1 MARKTKSGGLPTGG
15 IVMVAAFCLLAGGAG
30 IGYLWQKSQ
39 IHKLGLS
46 IRAHEARHEE
56 LKRHHAML
64 ERTLAMICS
73 PKELE
78 ERARRMRL
86 EVGPPQES
94 QIVRLRE
101 PMAPAMT
108 AGEQRIL
115 AGRGEAREGVN

>member
-1 MARKTKSGGLPTGG
+1 MPTGG
-15 IVMVAAFCLLAGGAG
+15 IVIVAAFCLLASGAG
-30 IGYLWQKSQ
+30 IGYIWQKNQ
-39 IHKLGLS
+39 IHKLGLN
-46 IRAHEARHEE
+46 IRAHEARLEQ
-56 LKRHHAML
+56 LRGHHRML
-64 ERTLAMICS
+64 DRTLAMICS

-78 ERARRMRL
+78 ERAKRMRL

-101 PMAPAMT
+101 PVSPAMT